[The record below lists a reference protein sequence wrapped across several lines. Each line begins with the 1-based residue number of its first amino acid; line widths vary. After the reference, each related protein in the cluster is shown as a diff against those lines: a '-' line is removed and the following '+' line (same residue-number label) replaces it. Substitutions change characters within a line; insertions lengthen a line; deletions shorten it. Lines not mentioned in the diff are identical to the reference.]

1 MRVSSGSRLG
11 YRTRVLASPLT
22 RLPTYP
28 LPRLYSAMPRLTKRS
43 RAATDA
49 LLEILVAQIDQ
60 REGDQLPADTVP
72 TGFGSLDR
80 ILAGGLRRKDL
91 VVLAGDVGSGKS
103 ALALA
108 IAVRAAIAQIP
119 TMFFSGEMSADRV
132 LERALALEGRTAI
145 DDMRQGRL
153 DEAARASVG
162 AAAVRLRHSSLV
174 VRPLL
179 GNTFDEISAALDIV
193 PRRQLLV
200 VDSLQLTAPP
210 RQAARLQERNALAVR
225 ALKSLAVERDI
236 AVLVI
241 AQLPHHRGDRPDPRP
256 VLDDLG
262 ALGAIKQNA
271 DVILMIYREEMYRPG
286 QGVEGATEL
295 IVAKNRNG
303 PTGFVD
309 LYFYPQWMR
318 FVDMLDAD

>member
-1 MRVSSGSRLG
+1 
-11 YRTRVLASPLT
+11 
-22 RLPTYP
+22 
-28 LPRLYSAMPRLTKRS
+28 MPRPTKRP
-43 RAATDA
+43 RAGTES
-49 LLEILVAQIDQ
+49 LLEMLVAQIDERGSTQ
-60 REGDQLPADTVP
+60 PAPDTVP

-91 VVLAGDVGSGKS
+91 VVLSGDVGSGKS

-108 IAVRAAIAQIP
+108 IAVRAAAAQIP

-132 LERALALEGRTAI
+132 LERALALEGRAAV

-153 DEAARASVG
+153 DEASRASVG
-162 AAAVRLRHSSLV
+162 AAAVRLRHSPMV
-174 VRPLL
+174 VRSLL
-179 GNTFDEISAALDIV
+179 GSTFDEISTALDIV
-193 PRRQLLV
+193 PRRKLLV

-210 RQAARLQERNALAVR
+210 RPAARLQERNALAVR
-225 ALKSLAVERDI
+225 ALKSLAVALDI
-236 AVLVI
+236 AVLVV
-241 AQLPHHRGDRPDPRP
+241 AQLPHHRPDRPDPRP

-262 ALGAIKQNA
+262 AFGAIKQNA

-309 LYFYPQWMR
+309 LYFYPQWLR